1 MEKEQKNHLD
11 NFDFCLR
18 KTIAIHV
25 FSKNSDDNMTEFA
38 KALGTTQPM
47 LSKWLNRITE
57 NGRITPTLESR
68 HAPNTAQIILASAYL
83 SMPVVE
89 MIDIAISEEK
99 AAEEKQCMLISPGML
114 NRMQQLS
121 KELHE
126 KGVAAAPKR
135 FEKRTDDYLKKINK
149 TGNARYIGFFLQDDR
164 VEHLIIETYEPFKTG
179 SVPMTARIIG
189 KAGNAYRG
197 NVVSPPGNDH
207 LYFYIRQE
215 GGKNDR
221 GVMIFYIDDDMQD
234 QYKCGYGILLSTDRR
249 TGKIQLQ
256 WVVIIRAETKPEST
270 KSDTMLAL
278 REVQEHE
285 KEINDADREFE
296 RSNKIKMLDSLL
308 RPLLEAE
315 LPIANDHSIQFDDLR
330 NRQKKL
336 FDIYQTISEPEIAIA
351 EERVAF
357 AKAQY
362 EQALSELNEIKRN
375 APKMQI

>member
-1 MEKEQKNHLD
+1 
-11 NFDFCLR
+11 
-18 KTIAIHV
+18 
-25 FSKNSDDNMTEFA
+25 
-38 KALGTTQPM
+38 
-47 LSKWLNRITE
+47 
-57 NGRITPTLESR
+57 
-68 HAPNTAQIILASAYL
+68 
-83 SMPVVE
+83 
-89 MIDIAISEEK
+89 
-99 AAEEKQCMLISPGML
+99 
-114 NRMQQLS
+114 
-121 KELHE
+121 
-126 KGVAAAPKR
+126 
-135 FEKRTDDYLKKINK
+135 
-149 TGNARYIGFFLQDDR
+149 
-164 VEHLIIETYEPFKTG
+164 
-179 SVPMTARIIG
+179 
-189 KAGNAYRG
+189 
-197 NVVSPPGNDH
+197 
-207 LYFYIRQE
+207 
-215 GGKNDR
+215 
-221 GVMIFYIDDDMQD
+221 MIFYIDDDMQD

-285 KEINDADREFE
+285 KEINDADRELE

-336 FDIYQTISEPEIAIA
+336 FDIYQTISEPEITIA

-362 EQALSELNEIKRN
+362 EQALSELNEIRRN

>member
-1 MEKEQKNHLD
+1 MEKEPKNHLD

-25 FSKNSDDNMTEFA
+25 FSKNCDDNMTEFA
-38 KALGTTQPM
+38 KALETTQPM
-47 LSKWLNRITE
+47 LSKWLNCITDE
-57 NGRITPTLESR
+57 KGRITPTLESR
-68 HAPNTAQIILASAYL
+68 HAPNTSQIILASAYL
-83 SMPVVE
+83 SMPVIE
-89 MIDIAISEEK
+89 MIDIAIDEEK
-99 AAEEKQCMLISPGML
+99 AHPLISSGML

-121 KELHE
+121 KDLHE
-126 KGVAAAPKR
+126 KGVVASPKR
-135 FEKRTDDYLKKINK
+135 FEKRTDDYLKKINR
-149 TGNARYIGFFLQDDR
+149 TGNAKFIGFFLQDDS

-189 KAGNAYRG
+189 KAGNPYRG

-215 GGKNDR
+215 DGKNDR

-234 QYKCGYGILLSTDRR
+234 QYKCGYGLLLSTHRK

-256 WVVIIRAETKPEST
+256 WVVIIRMEAKPDSI
-270 KSDTMLAL
+270 KNDTMLAL

-296 RSNKIKMLDSLL
+296 TTNKVKMLDSLL
-308 RPLLEAE
+308 RPLLEE
-315 LPIANDHSIQFDDLR
+315 DLPIAHNHSIQFDDLR
-330 NRQKKL
+330 IRQKRL
-336 FDIYQTISEPEIAIA
+336 FEIYCAISKPEIANA
-351 EERVAF
+351 EKRVAF

-362 EQALSELNEIKRN
+362 EQALLELKETKGEALPDRN
-375 APKMQI
+375 P